1 MSHCTGTDALSKVK
15 AGSYRC
21 HVGGGR
27 ADRGGAFVRSLVMVR
42 REPPTGGSCLF
53 ARRPCNPHHRCEPTR
68 LNLVAPYVRSA
79 HVWSVHGTPAGNAYQ
94 MTCSVRV
101 GIKEARS
108 SAVAGRLPHFCWTD
122 RLKRCVLSRYWSADN
137 KHMNSL
143 LIQHS

>member
-1 MSHCTGTDALSKVK
+1 MAMSHCTGTDALSKVK

-79 HVWSVHGTPAGNAYQ
+79 QCARLVRARHAGWQCLSNDVFRSCRHQ
-94 MTCSVRV
+94 GSSFVSCSWEATTLLLDGSTEKVRTV
-101 GIKEARS
+101 
-108 SAVAGRLPHFCWTD
+108 
-122 RLKRCVLSRYWSADN
+122 
-137 KHMNSL
+137 SL
-143 LIQHS
+143 LVS